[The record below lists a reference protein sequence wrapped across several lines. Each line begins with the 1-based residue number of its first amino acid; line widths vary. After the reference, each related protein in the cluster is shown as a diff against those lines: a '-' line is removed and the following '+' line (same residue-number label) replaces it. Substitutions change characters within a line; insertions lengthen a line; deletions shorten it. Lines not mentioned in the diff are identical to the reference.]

1 MSLRVRHGGEFKDQ
15 KIEELLRMMRG
26 AVATRSLVWHAPAR
40 VPLFPS
46 RNLLVFQRLANS
58 KEELPIAFFRGGPRI
73 PPTKNSPIN
82 EYILRFKG
90 VRLISSTGEQLGV
103 LEPQAALAKG
113 REEGLDVVVIAE
125 QADPPVCKI
134 MDYGKFTFEK
144 KKKEHESKKKQK
156 VTQVKEIKFRPN
168 IDEHDYDF
176 KFRNIVRFLE
186 EGDKVKATVQFR
198 GREMSRLDNGRKV
211 LDRLIKDLEGK
222 AHAESG
228 TEMMGNRMHQILS
241 PIKKH

>member
-1 MSLRVRHGGEFKDQ
+1 VRRPPLH
-15 KIEELLRMMRG
+15 LLRK
-26 AVATRSLVWHAPAR
+26 SLKSFF
-40 VPLFPS
+40 LFFS
-46 RNLLVFQRLANS
+46 STLANS

>member
-1 MSLRVRHGGEFKDQ
+1 MAGPTVTTNQGGPISTETRVNER
-15 KIEELLRMMRG
+15 I
-26 AVATRSLVWHAPAR
+26 R
-40 VPLFPS
+40 VP
-46 RNLLVFQRLANS
+46 
-58 KEELPIAFFRGGPRI
+58 E
-73 PPTKNSPIN
+73 
-82 EYILRFKG
+82 
-90 VRLISSTGEQLGV
+90 VRLIGPGGEQVGIVRIEDALRV
-103 LEPQAALAKG
+103 AADAD
-113 REEGLDVVVIAE
+113 LDLVEVAPD
-125 QADPPVCKI
+125 ARPPVCKI

-176 KFRNIVRFLE
+176 KFRNIIRFLE